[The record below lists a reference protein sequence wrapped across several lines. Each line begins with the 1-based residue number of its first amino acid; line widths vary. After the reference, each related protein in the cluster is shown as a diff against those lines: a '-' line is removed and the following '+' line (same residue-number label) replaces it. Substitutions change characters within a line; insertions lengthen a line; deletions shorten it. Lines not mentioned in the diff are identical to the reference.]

1 MKLVTGIVLGI
12 ALTLGASLFAQ
23 NDHSLHPRI
32 AAAITALR
40 DARAYM
46 AEAPHDFGG
55 HRDAAIRA
63 CDEALRQLNIAQ
75 AYRPKESKH

>member
-12 ALTLGASLFAQ
+12 ALTVGASRFAQ
-23 NDHSLHPRI
+23 NDHPLHPRI

-63 CDEALRQLNIAQ
+63 CDEALRQLNIAV
-75 AYRPKESKH
+75 AYHPKESKH